1 MVQSYKAS
9 IDMTMDEEQRKR
21 AVTRFEKNGCFV
33 KFGQYIDDCV
43 LESRSSIKNRV
54 EDLHNALEDKDTGYI
69 IAGSGGFHVNELL
82 DHLDYDLI
90 KKASKPIIGFSDI
103 TTLQNAVFAK
113 TGLVSYTGPN
123 FSLFG
128 MDKGFDYIESHFFEN
143 LKQDSFSY
151 MPSDKWSDD
160 EWYFD
165 QEKREF
171 LDNNGPLVI
180 SSGDASGILL
190 GGNISS
196 LALLQGTEYMP
207 NIENSVLL
215 AEEDAAASDSTLN
228 IMIRQLRGVINSG
241 GKPKA
246 ILLGRFQKTS
256 EIDNHE
262 ITEAMKINFGDL
274 NIPIIANIDFGHTT
288 PFFTFP
294 IGAEVNIKADINN
307 NNYEI
312 NIMKG

>member
-1 MVQSYKAS
+1 
-9 IDMTMDEEQRKR
+9 
-21 AVTRFEKNGCFV
+21 
-33 KFGQYIDDCV
+33 
-43 LESRSSIKNRV
+43 
-54 EDLHNALEDKDTGYI
+54 
-69 IAGSGGFHVNELL
+69 VNELL